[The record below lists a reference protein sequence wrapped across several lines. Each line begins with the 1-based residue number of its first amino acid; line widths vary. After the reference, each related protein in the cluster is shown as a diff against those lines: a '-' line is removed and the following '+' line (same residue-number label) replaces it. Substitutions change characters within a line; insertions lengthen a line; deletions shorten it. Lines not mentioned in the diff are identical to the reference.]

1 MDKKIEE
8 FFGITNDAKDKDV
21 YLKTQDQI
29 GHLIASVNNGISK
42 AKSKVDVD
50 KIETYMSVVQ
60 EFLQYLKDKRDFIV
74 IKAIAKKISE
84 TNDKMLHKFSEEGIN
99 NQLDAFQK
107 KIDKKSREYERM

>member
-1 MDKKIEE
+1 M
-8 FFGITNDAKDKDV
+8 
-21 YLKTQDQI
+21 
-29 GHLIASVNNGISK
+29 
-42 AKSKVDVD
+42 DVD
-50 KIETYMSVVQ
+50 KIERYMSVVQ

-74 IKAIAKKISE
+74 VKTIAKKISE